1 MTVNNNRSKDINVSV
16 SIKKH
21 GHTLQAIKE
30 FLFYEYGTTFNNLE
44 DMAKTFM
51 TDTLTIPLAHTTFE
65 DDEDIQ
71 IQVYLE
77 LKYQK
82 LTKRVTGSNTITHE
96 EVEFFKNE
104 EEMLEAIQ
112 YFTFDELVSLKAD
125 TDWLIQILK

>member
-1 MTVNNNRSKDINVSV
+1 MTVKHNNLNENEVNAPIETKVN
-16 SIKKH
+16 
-21 GHTLQAIKE
+21 TLHAIKE
-30 FLFYEYGTTFNNLE
+30 FLFNEYDTEFDSLE
-44 DMAKTFM
+44 DMIKEVLSLNLSIPIAYT
-51 TDTLTIPLAHTTFE
+51 TLE

-82 LTKRVTGSNTITHE
+82 LTKRVTGSNTLAHE

>member
-1 MTVNNNRSKDINVSV
+1 MTVNHNHSKDINVNV
-16 SIKKH
+16 NLQNQ

-30 FLFYEYGTTFNNLE
+30 FLFYEYDTEFNSLE

-82 LTKRVTGSNTITHE
+82 LTKRVTGSNTLAHE